1 MGPIVT
7 EETYQ
12 KMPTKEAAEK
22 AHWICRQIKVLT
34 KEAIGELEFETE
46 MFEGMSESAAYAQD
60 HLARNCCAK
69 FHTSVRDPS
78 LRFSCFIARCHQQYI
93 SGLLHA
99 PQAFGL
105 TPRLSRSS
113 RYLKLL

>member
-46 MFEGMSESAAYAQD
+46 MFEGMIEILQKELRKIDLPRSEQ
-60 HLARNCCAK
+60 
-69 FHTSVRDPS
+69 
-78 LRFSCFIARCHQQYI
+78 
-93 SGLLHA
+93 
-99 PQAFGL
+99 
-105 TPRLSRSS
+105 
-113 RYLKLL
+113 